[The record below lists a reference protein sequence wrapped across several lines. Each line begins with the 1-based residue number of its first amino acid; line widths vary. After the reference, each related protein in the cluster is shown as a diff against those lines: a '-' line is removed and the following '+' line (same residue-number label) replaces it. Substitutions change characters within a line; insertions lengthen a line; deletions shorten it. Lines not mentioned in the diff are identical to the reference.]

1 MRLGVVAT
9 VRCGLVLSRKQSPTP
24 TNARYRLL
32 NLRSINA
39 DGCVEMAML
48 DEYYAIESLSPDY
61 LSQVGDVIVR
71 LTAPY
76 TAILVDDETA
86 GMVVSSNFVII
97 RSNPRMLLSGYLA
110 WLLNTRKTKHVIF
123 ENTSSNMLGAIN
135 PKYFACMEVAL
146 PSIDRQSAIADL
158 NALALK
164 EGRLLR
170 RLADEKK
177 RYCDFIMNTLQTD
190 DKKGL

>member
-1 MRLGVVAT
+1 M
-9 VRCGLVLSRKQSPTP
+9 KDIE
-24 TNARYRLL
+24 RLL
-32 NLRSINA
+32 TEPIFFERNRVYRIYKGGLPYKQFFN
-39 DGCVEMAML
+39 DGF
-48 DEYYAIESLSPDY
+48 DD
-61 LSQVGDVIVR
+61 G
-71 LTAPY
+71 
-76 TAILVDDETA
+76 VDNFFPEEWIA
-86 GMVVSSNFVII
+86 SSV
-97 RSNPRMLLSGYLA
+97 
-110 WLLNTRKTKHVIF
+110 K
-123 ENTSSNMLGAIN
+123 AIN

-177 RYCDFIMNTLQTD
+177 RYCDFIINTLQTD